1 MKRLLLG
8 LCLLALTMLLA
19 LSLLSCSAQP
29 AVTEAETTSHTV
41 ETTVAPD
48 TTEALVNGLPNYIDG
63 KLFII
68 DDGKTNYQIVYP
80 KNATADSKGG
90 SFLSSALTQIRKAF
104 KNYGHQMITITND
117 FTASE
122 GSTTGVVSDYEIL
135 IGNTNRTESDISNVT
150 LEFNQAVIR
159 VAGKKVVISGNH
171 HAVTAMAVMIF
182 INRYMP
188 TDGSNAVLI
197 PADLNEVITVDFST
211 CMSLGMSYEEMAE
224 ATLAAFNDSYWQGKW
239 VNTGRFWTGAEVL
252 ESYIDVYEATGAKKD
267 KEAMV
272 SYANQFIKAWGST
285 WGGIS
290 YNDDLMW
297 GSIAFAR
304 LAKLT
309 RDPMYLNIAK
319 QNFDL
324 NWKRAWDDTLGGGLW
339 WRSQKDSK
347 NACVNGPGAIAA
359 CLIGELTGDESYY
372 EKAKAIIDWML
383 AELYVAETGRVIDSY
398 STSGE
403 KNDYASTYNQ
413 GTFIGACTYLYQ
425 HYKDVKYLEYAKK
438 SCEYAMTKLA
448 TNGILELESNVN
460 NADLPGFKAILIRW
474 TYRYAKETNDIDA
487 FIFIQQNAIKAFQN
501 RNADGLI
508 WTNWGG
514 KTPSNATGNKEYL
527 WGSSTAITLMYS
539 CFPWW

>member
-1 MKRLLLG
+1 MKRFLLL
-8 LCLLALTMLLA
+8 LCLTSIVVLLA
-19 LSLLSCSAQP
+19 VTLISCDEQP
-29 AVTEAETTSHTV
+29 VVTEAESTSTV
-41 ETTVAPD
+41 IETTTELPV
-48 TTEALVNGLPNYIDG
+48 TTEVLVNGLPNYVDG

-68 DDGKTNYQIVYP
+68 EDGKTNYQVVYP
-80 KNATADSKGG
+80 KNATANLNGG
-90 SFLSSALTQIRKAF
+90 SFFSSALTQVRKVF
-104 KNYGHQMITITND
+104 KNYGLQMVTIAND
-117 FTASE
+117 FSASE
-122 GSTTGVVSDYEIL
+122 GSSTGVLSDYEIL
-135 IGNTNRTESDISNVT
+135 IGNTNRAESDISDQT
-150 LEFNQAVIR
+150 LAFNQALIR
-159 VAGKKVVISGNH
+159 VVGKKVVISSNNY
-171 HAVTAMAVMIF
+171 AVTAMAVLAF
-182 INRYMP
+182 LDRYMP
-188 TDGSNAVLI
+188 DGGKSVLL
-197 PADLNEVITVDFST
+197 PADLNEVITVAFTT
-211 CMSLGMSYEEMAE
+211 CLPLGMSYAEMGE
-224 ATLAAFNDSYWQGKW
+224 ATLSAYNDSFWDGKW

-359 CLIGELTGDESYY
+359 CLLGDLTGDEGYY
-372 EKAKAIIDWML
+372 QKAKSIIDWML
-383 AELYVAETGRVIDSY
+383 AELYVPETGRVIDSY

-403 KNDYASTYNQ
+403 KSDYASTYNQ

-425 HYKDVKYLEYAKK
+425 HYKDAKYLAYAKK
-438 SCEYAMTKLA
+438 SCEFSMTQLA
-448 TNGILELESNVN
+448 TKGILDLESNVK

-474 TYRYAKETNDIDA
+474 MYRYAKETNDIDS
-487 FIFIQQNAIKAFQN
+487 FVFIQQNATKAFQN

-508 WTNWGG
+508 WTGWGG
-514 KTPSNATGNKEYL
+514 KTPNEATRNKEYL